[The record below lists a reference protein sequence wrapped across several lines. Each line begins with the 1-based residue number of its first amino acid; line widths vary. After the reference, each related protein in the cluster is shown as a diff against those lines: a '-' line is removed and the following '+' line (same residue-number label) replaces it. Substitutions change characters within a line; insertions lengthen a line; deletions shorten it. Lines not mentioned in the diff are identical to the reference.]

1 MNEAIH
7 SLMLSTERD
16 VVNARQRARS
26 IAEAL
31 GFDHHDQIRIATSV
45 SEIARNAFRY
55 ARGGSVSFAV
65 DPEGRMLRVAV
76 SDQGGGIPHLDTV
89 LAGSYRS
96 STGLGM
102 GILGTQ
108 RLMDEFSI
116 QSNSQGTSV
125 QFGKSLPI
133 HSAQINKGALDR
145 VQAELKR
152 QHPATPIEELQTQN
166 RELLK
171 TLNELRERKEELA
184 QMNSELQDTNRG
196 VVALYAELDERA
208 DYLRRASE
216 LKSSFFSNM
225 SHEFRTPLNSV
236 LALTRML
243 LDRMDGDLTSE
254 QEQQVRFIQ
263 RSAKE
268 LSEMVDDLLD
278 LAKVEAGRLEVKP
291 KHFEVA
297 ELFSALRG
305 MLKPLLVDTALNLVF
320 EIPEGLPAMFSDE
333 QKVSQILRN
342 FISNAIK
349 FTPGGEVRLTA
360 WRIDSTFEFR
370 VSDTGIGISP
380 SDQKIIFEQ
389 FSQVESSLQGRVKGT
404 GLGLPL
410 SRKLAQLLGGDVEV
424 TSAVGEGSTFLLR
437 VPFRYNEEAPAPG
450 PGSLEVQ
457 TGKKL
462 ILIVEDNP
470 ETAFIYQR
478 YLGAAGFQTH
488 CVASTKD
495 AQRILSTVRPSAILL
510 DLFLG
515 HETTWSFLREL
526 KEDQNPI
533 PVLVM
538 SVSDDE
544 HKIYGAG
551 ADAYLRKPFAGEDVV
566 SAICKLTAPEDRP
579 RILVIDDNEVSRYLL
594 REHISESDYEILEA
608 RDGREGLRMA
618 QELRPEIIILDFYMP
633 DLNGIEVLKDL
644 LSSEALRHTPVVLH
658 STKVLDEA
666 ELAFFEQNTIA
677 IFPKQTLALPDSAER
692 LRELMK
698 TLTAHCQ
705 KDQVNA

>member
-26 IAEAL
+26 IADAL

-55 ARGGSVSFAV
+55 AKGGSVSFAV
-65 DPEGRMLRVAV
+65 DPEGRMLRIAV
-76 SDQGGGIPHLDTV
+76 TDQGGGIPHLDTV
-89 LAGSYRS
+89 LGGSYQS

-133 HSAQINKGALDR
+133 HIAQISKGELER

-152 QHPATPIEELQTQN
+152 QHPATPIDELQTQN

-297 ELFSALRG
+297 DLFSALRG
-305 MLKPLLVDTALNLVF
+305 MLKPLLADTALNLVF

-333 QKVSQILRN
+333 RKVSQILRN

-437 VPFRYNEEAPAPG
+437 VPFRYSEEAPSPG

-478 YLGAAGFQTH
+478 YLGSVGFQTH
-488 CVASTKD
+488 CVTSTKD
-495 AQRILSTVRPSAILL
+495 AQRILSTVRPSAMIL

-566 SAICKLTAPEDRP
+566 SAIFKLTTPEDRP